1 MMNKCSIWIDRGLT
15 NIGCH
20 AECCSDD
27 FVLLRVAL
35 LSVVMLSVDRLSVD
49 RLSVERLSVD
59 RLSVDTL
66 GFLC

>member
-1 MMNKCSIWIDRGLT
+1 MMNKCCIWIDCYVINFGY
-15 NIGCH
+15 H

-27 FVLLRVAL
+27 FVLLSVAL

-49 RLSVERLSVD
+49 RLSV
-59 RLSVDTL
+59 DTL